1 MGPAWRNGGMSM
13 RNPMSRQPMN
23 NNPMGNQ
30 APMQPNFGRAIGAI
44 GSTSLPYAGGGLG
57 MAGPAGAAQ
66 GMSAMRP
73 APVRQQP
80 QGNFYSRAMAGDPIY
95 GQNGIGSQRAAQN
108 VLMGQPAQAD
118 TRMRGLNIPGMQFDP
133 NQNAMVRQQRPQL
146 TQNPNPERW
155 GNLSAPS
162 SSGSMIDPSTQR
174 MNTRIA
180 RAGRLAGVRPG
191 DMAQWRQQSPTAIA
205 MRNGAANAQMAAGP
219 RGGTPAQMGTGGQMA
234 GPPAPAAQPMSVA
247 QAAQAEVPPRIQ
259 AIQQETDRQFRP
271 VMNMPDGAAPLV
283 TTKPLSTASQNVVGN
298 DEYYGNNAV
307 ERWWMR
313 NVYGRQQP
321 QSYQPQQWR
330 SR

>member
-23 NNPMGNQ
+23 NNPMGVQ
-30 APMQPNFGRAIGAI
+30 AESQLNYAPNVSF
-44 GSTSLPYAGGGLG
+44 
-57 MAGPAGAAQ
+57 
-66 GMSAMRP
+66 
-73 APVRQQP
+73 
-80 QGNFYSRAMAGDPIY
+80 
-95 GQNGIGSQRAAQN
+95 QRAAQN
-108 VLMGQPAQAD
+108 VMMQQPPGAD